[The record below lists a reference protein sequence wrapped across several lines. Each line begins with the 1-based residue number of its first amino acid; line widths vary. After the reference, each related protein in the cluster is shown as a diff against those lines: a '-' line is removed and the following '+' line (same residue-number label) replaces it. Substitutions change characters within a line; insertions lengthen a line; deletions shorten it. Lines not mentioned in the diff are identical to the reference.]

1 MTLQTRKIADLTVS
15 LVGLGCMPLSNIK
28 MVDHREQAIATIHH
42 AIDLGITLLDTANV
56 YSPTWDTF
64 GHNETLVAEAMR
76 TYSGSADISKVVIA
90 TKGGIIKPAENVVER
105 DGTRE
110 GLLKACEASLKRL
123 DTSSIELYQFHRHD
137 PSVTYTEQM
146 LSLKAL
152 KDAGMVKRIGLSNAQ
167 GPELAVALE
176 ILGGPNDGG
185 VVSIQNEYS
194 PRYRGEQDVLD
205 KCAELGIAFLP
216 WSPLG
221 GAAQAGEVGSR
232 YSDFAAVATEV
243 GATAQEVVLAWLLAL
258 TPVMIPIPGA
268 TKTATVDSIIR
279 STEIKLTS
287 AQVERLTAAE
297 SPNESLFPDLKP
309 RSPLR

>member
-1 MTLQTRKIADLTVS
+1 MTLQTRKIADLNVS

-56 YSPTWDTF
+56 YSPTWDTV
-64 GHNETLVAEAMR
+64 GHNETLVAEAVR
-76 TYSGSADISKVVIA
+76 SYSGSADISKVVIT
-90 TKGGIIKPAENVVER
+90 TKGGITKPAENVAER

-123 DTSSIELYQFHRHD
+123 NTSSIELYQFHRHD

-152 KDAGMVKRIGLSNAQ
+152 KDAGMIKRIGLSNAQ

-185 VVSIQNEYS
+185 VASIQNEYS

-232 YSDFAAVATEV
+232 YSDFASVATEV

-268 TKTATVDSIIR
+268 TKLATVDSIVR
-279 STEIKLTS
+279 SSALKLSS
-287 AQVERLTAAE
+287 AQVDRLTAAD

>member
-123 DTSSIELYQFHRHD
+123 NTSSIELYQFHRHD

-205 KCAELGIAFLP
+205 KCSELGIAFLP

-232 YSDFAAVATEV
+232 YSDFASVATEV

-268 TKTATVDSIIR
+268 TKLATVDSIVR
-279 STEIKLTS
+279 SSALKLTS
-287 AQVERLTAAE
+287 AQVDRLTAAD
-297 SPNESLFPDLKP
+297 SPNESLFPDAKP

>member
-1 MTLQTRKIADLTVS
+1 MTLQTRKIADLNVS

-64 GHNETLVAEAMR
+64 GHNESLVAEAVR
-76 TYSGSADISKVVIA
+76 SYAGSADISKVIIA

-205 KCAELGIAFLP
+205 KCMELGIAFLP

-232 YSDFAAVATEV
+232 YSDFASVATEV

-268 TKTATVDSIIR
+268 TKLGTVDSIVR
-279 STEIKLTS
+279 SSALKLTS
-287 AQVERLTAAE
+287 AQVDRLTAAD
-297 SPNESLFPDLKP
+297 SPNESLFPDAKP

>member
-1 MTLQTRKIADLTVS
+1 MTLQTRKIADLNVS

-105 DGTRE
+105 NGTRE

-123 DTSSIELYQFHRHD
+123 NTSSIELYQFHRHD

-205 KCAELGIAFLP
+205 KCSELGIAFLP

-232 YSDFAAVATEV
+232 YSDFASVATEV

-268 TKTATVDSIIR
+268 TKLATVDSIVR
-279 STEIKLTS
+279 SSALKLSS
-287 AQVERLTAAE
+287 AQVDRLTAAD

>member
-1 MTLQTRKIADLTVS
+1 MTLQTRKIADLNVS

-56 YSPTWDTF
+56 YSPTWDTV
-64 GHNETLVAEAMR
+64 GHNETLVAEAVR
-76 TYSGSADISKVVIA
+76 SYSGSADISKVVIA
-90 TKGGIIKPAENVVER
+90 TKGGITKPAENVAER

-152 KDAGMVKRIGLSNAQ
+152 KDAGMIKRIGLSNAQ

-176 ILGGPNDGG
+176 ILGGPTDGG

-205 KCAELGIAFLP
+205 KCSELGIAFLP

-232 YSDFAAVATEV
+232 YSDFASVATEV

-268 TKTATVDSIIR
+268 TKLATVDSIVR
-279 STEIKLTS
+279 SSALKLTS
-287 AQVERLTAAE
+287 EQVDRLTAAD
-297 SPNESLFPDLKP
+297 SPNESLFPDAKP

>member
-1 MTLQTRKIADLTVS
+1 MTLQTRKIADLNVS
-15 LVGLGCMPLSNIK
+15 LVGVGCMPLSNIK

-56 YSPTWDTF
+56 YSPTWDTV
-64 GHNETLVAEAMR
+64 GHNETLVAEAVR
-76 TYSGSADISKVVIA
+76 SYSGSADISKVVIT
-90 TKGGIIKPAENVVER
+90 TKGGITKPAENVAER

-123 DTSSIELYQFHRHD
+123 NTSSIELYQFHRHD

-152 KDAGMVKRIGLSNAQ
+152 KDAGMIKRIGLSNAQ

-205 KCAELGIAFLP
+205 KCSELGIAFLP

-232 YSDFAAVATEV
+232 YSDFASVATEV

-268 TKTATVDSIIR
+268 TKLATVDSIVR
-279 STEIKLTS
+279 SSALKLSS
-287 AQVERLTAAE
+287 AQVDRLTAAD

>member
-1 MTLQTRKIADLTVS
+1 
-15 LVGLGCMPLSNIK
+15 
-28 MVDHREQAIATIHH
+28 
-42 AIDLGITLLDTANV
+42 
-56 YSPTWDTF
+56 
-64 GHNETLVAEAMR
+64 
-76 TYSGSADISKVVIA
+76 
-90 TKGGIIKPAENVVER
+90 
-105 DGTRE
+105 
-110 GLLKACEASLKRL
+110 
-123 DTSSIELYQFHRHD
+123 
-137 PSVTYTEQM
+137 M

-232 YSDFAAVATEV
+232 YSDFASVATEV
-243 GATAQEVVLAWLLAL
+243 GATAQEVALAWLLAL

-279 STEIKLTS
+279 STELKLTS
-287 AQVERLTAAE
+287 AQVERLTAAD

>member
-42 AIDLGITLLDTANV
+42 AIDSGITLLDTANV

-123 DTSSIELYQFHRHD
+123 NTSSIELYQFHRHD

-309 RSPLR
+309 RSALR

>member
-1 MTLQTRKIADLTVS
+1 MTLQTRKIADLNVS

-76 TYSGSADISKVVIA
+76 TYSGSADISRVVIA

-268 TKTATVDSIIR
+268 TKTTTVDSIIR
-279 STEIKLTS
+279 STELKLTS
-287 AQVERLTAAE
+287 VQVERLTAAD

>member
-42 AIDLGITLLDTANV
+42 AIDSGITLLDTANV

-123 DTSSIELYQFHRHD
+123 NTSSIELYQFHRHD

-232 YSDFAAVATEV
+232 YSDFAAVAAEV

-268 TKTATVDSIIR
+268 TRTATVDSIIR
-279 STEIKLTS
+279 STELKLTS
-287 AQVERLTAAE
+287 AQVERLTAAD

>member
-28 MVDHREQAIATIHH
+28 MVDHREQAIATVHH
-42 AIDLGITLLDTANV
+42 AIDSGITLLDTANV

-76 TYSGSADISKVVIA
+76 TYSGKADISKVIIA

-123 DTSSIELYQFHRHD
+123 NTSSIELYQFHRHD

-167 GPELAVALE
+167 GPELDVALE

-205 KCAELGIAFLP
+205 KCMKLGIAFLP

-232 YSDFAAVATEV
+232 YSDFAVVATEV

-279 STEIKLTS
+279 STALKLTS

>member
-279 STEIKLTS
+279 STELKLTS

>member
-28 MVDHREQAIATIHH
+28 MVDHREQAIATVHH

-64 GHNETLVAEAMR
+64 GHNETLVAEAVR
-76 TYSGSADISKVVIA
+76 TYSGKADILKVIIA

-123 DTSSIELYQFHRHD
+123 NTSSIELYQFHRHD

-167 GPELAVALE
+167 GPELDIALE

-205 KCAELGIAFLP
+205 KCMKLGIAFLP

>member
-1 MTLQTRKIADLTVS
+1 MNLQTRKIADLNVS

-28 MVDHREQAIATIHH
+28 MVDHREQAISTIHH

-56 YSPTWDTF
+56 YSPTWDTV
-64 GHNETLVAEAMR
+64 GHNETLVAEAVR
-76 TYSGSADISKVVIA
+76 SYSGSADISKVVIA
-90 TKGGIIKPAENVVER
+90 TKGGITKPAENVAER

-123 DTSSIELYQFHRHD
+123 NTSSIELYQFHRHD

-279 STEIKLTS
+279 STALKLTS
-287 AQVERLTAAE
+287 AQVERLTAAD
-297 SPNESLFPDLKP
+297 SPNESLFPDVKP

>member
-76 TYSGSADISKVVIA
+76 TYSGSADISKVIIA
-90 TKGGIIKPAENVVER
+90 TKGGIIKPADNVVER
-105 DGTRE
+105 DGTRD

-123 DTSSIELYQFHRHD
+123 NTSSIELYQFHRHD

-205 KCAELGIAFLP
+205 KCTELGIAFLP

-268 TKTATVDSIIR
+268 TKLATVDSIIR
-279 STEIKLTS
+279 ASALKLTS
-287 AQVERLTAAE
+287 AQVDRLTAAD
-297 SPNESLFPDLKP
+297 SPNESLFPDIKP
-309 RSPLR
+309 RSSLR

>member
-1 MTLQTRKIADLTVS
+1 MTLQTRKIADLNVS

-56 YSPTWDTF
+56 YSPTWDTV
-64 GHNETLVAEAMR
+64 GHNETLVAEAVR
-76 TYSGSADISKVVIA
+76 SYSGSADISKVVIT
-90 TKGGIIKPAENVVER
+90 TKGGITKPAENVAER

-123 DTSSIELYQFHRHD
+123 NTSSIELYQFHRHD

-152 KDAGMVKRIGLSNAQ
+152 KDAGMIKRIGLSNAQ

-194 PRYRGEQDVLD
+194 PRDRGEQDVLD
-205 KCAELGIAFLP
+205 KCSELGIAFLP

-232 YSDFAAVATEV
+232 YSDFASVATEV

-268 TKTATVDSIIR
+268 TKLATVDSIVR
-279 STEIKLTS
+279 SSALKLSS
-287 AQVERLTAAE
+287 AQVDRLTAAD

>member
-42 AIDLGITLLDTANV
+42 SIDLGITLLDTANV

-123 DTSSIELYQFHRHD
+123 NTSSIELYQFHRHD
-137 PSVTYTEQM
+137 PSVTYTAQM

-258 TPVMIPIPGA
+258 TSESR
-268 TKTATVDSIIR
+268 KTGQKAGVTI
-279 STEIKLTS
+279 
-287 AQVERLTAAE
+287 
-297 SPNESLFPDLKP
+297 
-309 RSPLR
+309 

>member
-56 YSPTWDTF
+56 YSPTWDTV
-64 GHNETLVAEAMR
+64 GHNETLVAEAVR
-76 TYSGSADISKVVIA
+76 SYSGSSDISKVVIT
-90 TKGGIIKPAENVVER
+90 TKGGITKPAENVAER

-205 KCAELGIAFLP
+205 KCSELGIAFLP

-232 YSDFAAVATEV
+232 YSDFASVATEV

-268 TKTATVDSIIR
+268 TKLATVASIVR
-279 STEIKLTS
+279 SSALKLTS
-287 AQVERLTAAE
+287 LQVERLTAAD
-297 SPNESLFPDLKP
+297 SPNESLFPDAKP

>member
-42 AIDLGITLLDTANV
+42 AIDSGITLLDTANV

-64 GHNETLVAEAMR
+64 GHNETLVAEAVR
-76 TYSGSADISKVVIA
+76 TYSGSADISKVIIA
-90 TKGGIIKPAENVVER
+90 TKGGIIKPADNVVER

-123 DTSSIELYQFHRHD
+123 NTSSIELYQFHRHD
-137 PSVTYTEQM
+137 PSVTYTDQM

-205 KCAELGIAFLP
+205 KCTELGIAFLP

-232 YSDFAAVATEV
+232 YSDFASVATEV

-279 STEIKLTS
+279 ASALKLTS
-287 AQVERLTAAE
+287 AQVERLTAAD
-297 SPNESLFPDLKP
+297 SPNESLFPDIKP
-309 RSPLR
+309 RSTLR

>member
-1 MTLQTRKIADLTVS
+1 MTLQTRKIADLNVS

-28 MVDHREQAIATIHH
+28 MVDHREQAISTIHH

-56 YSPTWDTF
+56 YSPTWDTV
-64 GHNETLVAEAMR
+64 GHNETLVAEAVR
-76 TYSGSADISKVVIA
+76 SYSGSADISKVVIA
-90 TKGGIIKPAENVVER
+90 TKGGITKPAENVAER

-123 DTSSIELYQFHRHD
+123 NTSSIELYQFHRHD

-205 KCAELGIAFLP
+205 KCMELGIAFLP

-232 YSDFAAVATEV
+232 YSDFASVATEV

-268 TKTATVDSIIR
+268 TKLGTVDSIVR
-279 STEIKLTS
+279 SSALKLTS
-287 AQVERLTAAE
+287 AQVDRLTAAD
-297 SPNESLFPDLKP
+297 SPNESLFPDAKP

>member
-28 MVDHREQAIATIHH
+28 MVDHREQAIATVHH
-42 AIDLGITLLDTANV
+42 AIDSGITLLDTANV

-64 GHNETLVAEAMR
+64 GHNETLVAEAVR
-76 TYSGSADISKVVIA
+76 TYSGKSDISKVIIA

-123 DTSSIELYQFHRHD
+123 NTSSIELYQFHRHD
-137 PSVTYTEQM
+137 PSVTYTDQM

-205 KCAELGIAFLP
+205 KCIELGIAFLP

-268 TKTATVDSIIR
+268 TKTATVDSIVR
-279 STEIKLTS
+279 SSGLKLTS
-287 AQVERLTAAE
+287 LQVERLTAAE

>member
-42 AIDLGITLLDTANV
+42 AIDSGITLLDTANV

-64 GHNETLVAEAMR
+64 GHNETLVAEAVR
-76 TYSGSADISKVVIA
+76 TYSGSADISKVIIA
-90 TKGGIIKPAENVVER
+90 TKGGIIKPADNVVER

-123 DTSSIELYQFHRHD
+123 NTSSIELYQFHRHD

-152 KDAGMVKRIGLSNAQ
+152 QDAGMVKRIGLSNAQ
-167 GPELAVALE
+167 GPELDVALE

-205 KCAELGIAFLP
+205 KCTELGIAFLP

-232 YSDFAAVATEV
+232 YSDFASVATEV

-268 TKTATVDSIIR
+268 TKTTTVDSIIR
-279 STEIKLTS
+279 ASALKLTS
-287 AQVERLTAAE
+287 AQVERLTAAD
-297 SPNESLFPDLKP
+297 SPNESLFPDIKP
-309 RSPLR
+309 RSTLR

>member
-28 MVDHREQAIATIHH
+28 MVDHREQAIATVHH
-42 AIDLGITLLDTANV
+42 AIDMGITLLDTANV

-76 TYSGSADISKVVIA
+76 TYSGGADISKVVIA
-90 TKGGIIKPAENVVER
+90 TKGGIIKPADNVVER

-123 DTSSIELYQFHRHD
+123 NTSSIELYQFHRHD
-137 PSVTYTEQM
+137 PTVTYTEQM

-205 KCAELGIAFLP
+205 KCTELGIAFLP

-232 YSDFAAVATEV
+232 YSDFASVATEV
-243 GATAQEVVLAWLLAL
+243 GASPQEVVLAWLLAL

-279 STEIKLTS
+279 AAALKLTS
-287 AQVERLTAAE
+287 AQVQRLTAAD
-297 SPNESLFPDLKP
+297 SPNESLFPDIKP

>member
-1 MTLQTRKIADLTVS
+1 MTLQTRKIADLNVS

-56 YSPTWDTF
+56 YSPTWDTV
-64 GHNETLVAEAMR
+64 GHNETLVAEAVR
-76 TYSGSADISKVVIA
+76 SYSGSADISKVVIT
-90 TKGGIIKPAENVVER
+90 TKGGITKPAENVAER

-123 DTSSIELYQFHRHD
+123 NTSSIELYQFHRHD

-152 KDAGMVKRIGLSNAQ
+152 KDAGMIKRIGLSNAQ

-279 STEIKLTS
+279 STELKLTS
-287 AQVERLTAAE
+287 AQVERLTAAD

>member
-28 MVDHREQAIATIHH
+28 MVDHREQAIATVHH
-42 AIDLGITLLDTANV
+42 AIDSGITLLDTANV

-76 TYSGSADISKVVIA
+76 TYSGKADISKVIIA

-123 DTSSIELYQFHRHD
+123 NTSSIELYQFHRHD

-205 KCAELGIAFLP
+205 KCMKLGIAFLP

-279 STEIKLTS
+279 STELKLTS
-287 AQVERLTAAE
+287 TQVERLTAAE

>member
-1 MTLQTRKIADLTVS
+1 
-15 LVGLGCMPLSNIK
+15 
-28 MVDHREQAIATIHH
+28 
-42 AIDLGITLLDTANV
+42 
-56 YSPTWDTF
+56 
-64 GHNETLVAEAMR
+64 
-76 TYSGSADISKVVIA
+76 
-90 TKGGIIKPAENVVER
+90 
-105 DGTRE
+105 
-110 GLLKACEASLKRL
+110 
-123 DTSSIELYQFHRHD
+123 
-137 PSVTYTEQM
+137 
-146 LSLKAL
+146 
-152 KDAGMVKRIGLSNAQ
+152 MVKRIGLSNAQ

-205 KCAELGIAFLP
+205 KCMELGIAFLP

-232 YSDFAAVATEV
+232 YSDFASVATEV

-268 TKTATVDSIIR
+268 TKLATVDSIVR
-279 STEIKLTS
+279 SSALKLS
-287 AQVERLTAAE
+287 SEQVDRLTAAD
-297 SPNESLFPDLKP
+297 SPNESLFPDAKP

>member
-1 MTLQTRKIADLTVS
+1 
-15 LVGLGCMPLSNIK
+15 MPLSNIK

-64 GHNETLVAEAMR
+64 GHNESLVAEAVR
-76 TYSGSADISKVVIA
+76 SYAGSADISKVIIA

-167 GPELAVALE
+167 GPQLAVALE

-205 KCAELGIAFLP
+205 KCMELGIAFLP

-232 YSDFAAVATEV
+232 YSDFASVATEV

-268 TKTATVDSIIR
+268 TKLATVDSIVR
-279 STEIKLTS
+279 SSALKLTS
-287 AQVERLTAAE
+287 AQVDRLTASE
-297 SPNESLFPDLKP
+297 SPNESLFPDAKP

>member
-28 MVDHREQAIATIHH
+28 MVDHREQAISTIHH
-42 AIDLGITLLDTANV
+42 AIDSGITLLDTANV

-123 DTSSIELYQFHRHD
+123 NTSSIELYQFHRHD

-279 STEIKLTS
+279 STALKLTS
-287 AQVERLTAAE
+287 SQVERLTAAD
-297 SPNESLFPDLKP
+297 SPNESLFPDVKP

>member
-1 MTLQTRKIADLTVS
+1 MTLQTRKIADLSVS

-42 AIDLGITLLDTANV
+42 AIDSGITLLDTANV
-56 YSPTWDTF
+56 YSPSWDTF
-64 GHNETLVAEAMR
+64 GHNETLVAEAVR
-76 TYSGSADISKVVIA
+76 TYSGNADISKVVIA
-90 TKGGIIKPAENVVER
+90 TKGGIIKPADNVVER

-123 DTSSIELYQFHRHD
+123 NTSSIELYQFHRHD

-205 KCAELGIAFLP
+205 KCTELGIAFLP

-232 YSDFAAVATEV
+232 YSAFASVATEV
-243 GATAQEVVLAWLLAL
+243 GASPQEVVLAWLLAL

-268 TKTATVDSIIR
+268 TKPATVDSIIR
-279 STEIKLTS
+279 SAALKLTS
-287 AQVERLTAAE
+287 AQVERLTAAD
-297 SPNESLFPDLKP
+297 SPNESLFPDIKP

>member
-1 MTLQTRKIADLTVS
+1 MTLQTRKIADLNVS

-56 YSPTWDTF
+56 YSPTWDTV

-90 TKGGIIKPAENVVER
+90 TKGGITKPAENVAER

-123 DTSSIELYQFHRHD
+123 NTSSIELYQFHRHD

-232 YSDFAAVATEV
+232 YSDFASVATEV
-243 GATAQEVVLAWLLAL
+243 GATAQEVALAWLLAL

-268 TKTATVDSIIR
+268 TKTATVDSITR
-279 STEIKLTS
+279 STELKLTS
-287 AQVERLTAAE
+287 AQVERLTAAD
-297 SPNESLFPDLKP
+297 STNESLFPDLKP

>member
-1 MTLQTRKIADLTVS
+1 MTLQTRKIADLNVS

-56 YSPTWDTF
+56 YSPTWDTV

-90 TKGGIIKPAENVVER
+90 TKGGITKPAENVAER

-123 DTSSIELYQFHRHD
+123 NTSSIELYQFHRHD

-194 PRYRGEQDVLD
+194 PRYRGEQYVLD

-243 GATAQEVVLAWLLAL
+243 GATAQEVALAWLLAL

-279 STEIKLTS
+279 STELKLTS
-287 AQVERLTAAE
+287 AQVERLTAAD

>member
-28 MVDHREQAIATIHH
+28 MVDHREQAIATVHH

-64 GHNETLVAEAMR
+64 GHNESLVAEAVR
-76 TYSGSADISKVVIA
+76 SYAGSADISKVIIA

-123 DTSSIELYQFHRHD
+123 NTSSIELYQFHRHD

-205 KCAELGIAFLP
+205 KCMKLGIAFLP

-232 YSDFAAVATEV
+232 YSDFASVATEV

-268 TKTATVDSIIR
+268 TKPATVDSIIR
-279 STEIKLTS
+279 ASALKLTS
-287 AQVERLTAAE
+287 LQVERLTAAD

>member
-28 MVDHREQAIATIHH
+28 MVDHREQSIATIHH

-64 GHNETLVAEAMR
+64 GHNETLVAEAVR
-76 TYSGSADISKVVIA
+76 TYSGSADISKVIIA

-123 DTSSIELYQFHRHD
+123 NTSSIELYQFHRHD
-137 PSVTYTEQM
+137 PSVTYTDQM

-167 GPELAVALE
+167 GPELDVALE

-205 KCAELGIAFLP
+205 KCTALGIAFLP

-232 YSDFAAVATEV
+232 YSEFAALATEV
-243 GATAQEVVLAWLLAL
+243 GASAQEVVLAWLLAL

-268 TKTATVDSIIR
+268 TKLATVESIIR
-279 STEIKLTS
+279 ASALKLTS
-287 AQVERLTAAE
+287 AQVDRLTAAD
-297 SPNESLFPDLKP
+297 SPNESLFPDTKP

>member
-28 MVDHREQAIATIHH
+28 MVDHREQAIATVHH
-42 AIDLGITLLDTANV
+42 AIDSGITLLDTANV

-76 TYSGSADISKVVIA
+76 TYSGKADISKVIIA

-123 DTSSIELYQFHRHD
+123 NTSSIELYQFHRHD

-167 GPELAVALE
+167 GAELAVALE

-205 KCAELGIAFLP
+205 KCSELGIAFLP

-279 STEIKLTS
+279 STALKLTS
-287 AQVERLTAAE
+287 AQVERLTAAD
-297 SPNESLFPDLKP
+297 SPNE
-309 RSPLR
+309 

>member
-28 MVDHREQAIATIHH
+28 MVDHREQAIATVHH

-76 TYSGSADISKVVIA
+76 SYSGSADISKVIIA

-123 DTSSIELYQFHRHD
+123 NTSSIELYQFHRHD

-167 GPELAVALE
+167 GAELAVALE

-205 KCAELGIAFLP
+205 KCMKLGIAFLP

-268 TKTATVDSIIR
+268 TKLATVDSIIR
-279 STEIKLTS
+279 ASALKLTS
-287 AQVERLTAAE
+287 AQVDRLTAAD

>member
-42 AIDLGITLLDTANV
+42 AIDSGITLLDTANV

-279 STEIKLTS
+279 STEVKLTS
-287 AQVERLTAAE
+287 AQVERLTAAD

>member
-28 MVDHREQAIATIHH
+28 MVDHREQAIATVHH
-42 AIDLGITLLDTANV
+42 AIDMGITLLDTANV

-76 TYSGSADISKVVIA
+76 TYSGGADISKVIIA
-90 TKGGIIKPAENVVER
+90 TKGGIIKPADNVVER

-123 DTSSIELYQFHRHD
+123 NTSSIELYQFHRHD
-137 PSVTYTEQM
+137 PTVTYTEQM

-205 KCAELGIAFLP
+205 KCTALGIAFLP

-232 YSDFAAVATEV
+232 YSDFASVATEV

-268 TKTATVDSIIR
+268 TKTATMDSIIR
-279 STEIKLTS
+279 ASALKLTS
-287 AQVERLTAAE
+287 AQVDRLTAAD
-297 SPNESLFPDLKP
+297 SPNESLFPDVKP